1 LKGYEVMD
9 LSKGADAVSLFC
21 RININTKR
29 DFPIRSSEMGLLI
42 FIAQSEKPPASTDAV
57 AFFKVSKPMVA
68 AMVRSL
74 EKKGY
79 ITRGGCD
86 DGQRRFTLLL
96 TNKAK
101 SLVEQTTEEYFKN
114 MAVLREGLGSEE
126 YDRLIAL
133 LEKSNKLLLENQKGE
148 K

>member
-1 LKGYEVMD
+1 MQD
-9 LSKGADAVSLFC
+9 LSRGADAVSLFC

-42 FIAQSEKPPASTDAV
+42 FIAKSEAPPASVDAA
-57 AFFKVSKPMVA
+57 AFFKVSRPMVA

-79 ITRGGCD
+79 ITRGGCE

-96 TNKAK
+96 TDKAK
-101 SLVEQTTEEYFKN
+101 NLVKEMTEVYFRS
-114 MAVLREGLGSEE
+114 MATLQDGLGPQDYET
-126 YDRLIAL
+126 LIAL

-148 K
+148 G